1 MSTTRHQLQ
10 WRGQT
15 LGPWPLDRIRAALES
30 GEIHSLYRI
39 EVNGAWMPL
48 REHLEVV
55 DAGRLARRAAELGA
69 RDGMTALAKQTPF
82 PSLCEAGLEAA
93 KGAADFFGRAEKN
106 TLFEPRRTA
115 QTGAKTRPMTQA
127 AGVVTADELAPTCWL
142 AVAAFVISCSGLLPY
157 LNLIAWLPGIVL
169 GHLALRETDRQPVLE
184 GRGLAVGALIISY
197 SILAFALVTGL
208 FAPDLF
214 YRVFPLRVA

>member
-15 LGPWPLDRIRAALES
+15 VGPWPLDRIRAALDS

-39 EVNGAWMPL
+39 QVNGAWLPL
-48 REHLEVV
+48 RDHLEGV
-55 DAGRLARRAAELGA
+55 DADHLARRAAELGA
-69 RDGMTALAKQTPF
+69 RDGMTATAKRTPF
-82 PSLCEAGLEAA
+82 PSLREAGLEAA
-93 KGAADFFGRAEKN
+93 QGTTDFFGRAEKN
-106 TLFEPRRTA
+106 TLLEPRRTA
-115 QTGAKTRPMTQA
+115 QTGARTQPMSLP
-127 AGVVTADELAPTCWL
+127 AGGAVAGEIPPTCWL

-157 LNLIAWLPGIVL
+157 LNLISWLPGIVM
-169 GHLALRETDRQPVLE
+169 GHLALRQMDQHPALE
-184 GRGLAVGALIISY
+184 GRGLALGALIISY
-197 SILAFALVTGL
+197 AIVAFALTTGL

>member
-1 MSTTRHQLQ
+1 MSATWHQLQ
-10 WRGQT
+10 WRGRT

-39 EVNGAWMPL
+39 QVNGAWMPL

-55 DAGRLARRAAELGA
+55 DADSLARRAAELGA
-69 RDGMTALAKQTPF
+69 RDGMTATARRMPF
-82 PSLCEAGLEAA
+82 PSLKEAGLEVQA
-93 KGAADFFGRAEKN
+93 GPTDFFGRAEKN

-115 QTGAKTRPMTQA
+115 QTGAMPPPMTKTSGGA
-127 AGVVTADELAPTCWL
+127 AADELVPTCWL

-157 LNLIAWLPGIVL
+157 LNLISWLPGIVL
-169 GHLALRETDRQPVLE
+169 GHLALRQIDHQPMLE

-197 SILAFALVTGL
+197 SIVAFALLTGL

-214 YRVFPLRVA
+214 YRVFPLRVT